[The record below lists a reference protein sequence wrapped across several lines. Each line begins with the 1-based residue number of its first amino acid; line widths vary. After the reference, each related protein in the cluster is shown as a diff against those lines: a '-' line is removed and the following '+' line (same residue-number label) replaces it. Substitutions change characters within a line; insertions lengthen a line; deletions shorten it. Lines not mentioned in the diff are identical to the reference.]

1 MHKQRGTQDH
11 LLKQMQPT
19 FDTNAKATQDH
30 LITQLRT
37 SLTLIDGKTQ
47 QRFTRSVRLEHVT
60 PKEEEEDADR
70 SARAPATAFPTDT
83 SAEKIK
89 TFTQKVI
96 QKEAADPASHA
107 YLTLRTRSERN
118 NLMKTLRRSQHV
130 VVGGSRPPRPLVGG
144 TMYPHVNKDKEE
156 KNMVV

>member
-1 MHKQRGTQDH
+1 MHKQRATQDH

-30 LITQLRT
+30 LITQLHT

-47 QRFTRSVRLEHVT
+47 QGFTRSVRLEQLEQTKHVT
-60 PKEEEEDADR
+60 PNEEEEDAER
-70 SARAPATAFPTDT
+70 SARAPATGFPTDT

-89 TFTQKVI
+89 TFAKEVI
-96 QKEAADPASHA
+96 QKEAANPASHA

-118 NLMKTLRRSQHV
+118 NFVKTHTTQPARSGRRKQTTTKTSRGRNDVSTSQQ
-130 VVGGSRPPRPLVGG
+130 G
-144 TMYPHVNKDKEE
+144 
-156 KNMVV
+156 